1 MFGASANDIIIL
13 QNYNS
18 VYWPAMQIN
27 TFTGWDAATAGQLKM
42 NQPHQIT
49 VKGTAASRTL
59 TFDAGWN
66 YLPVTSLCN
75 VNLTELLTPV
85 MDKVVIVKSIGDI
98 LVFWPDASVYTL
110 QVLQTGKAY
119 FANFDMPV
127 SITFP
132 ECSGKSFKT
141 QNLTPDTPQRWPIVS
156 PTAVSHIIRV
166 DASVVDG
173 LEPGDILGAFTNSG
187 QCAGAVNLTG
197 SADALVLWGDDAAT
211 TTQEGFA
218 ANETITFRHYAAATG
233 QEQTCEMVFDEIFP
247 QQLPQFI
254 ANGMSAIKAI
264 DFITTIN
271 AGKAAPINVSPN
283 PSSGVF
289 YIQNLNGNET
299 VEVSRLDGATI
310 TTLLPQ
316 ATSCKLDLSR
326 QAAGIYLL
334 KITSEES
341 FQATKII
348 IR

>member
-1 MFGASANDIIIL
+1 
-13 QNYNS
+13 
-18 VYWPAMQIN
+18 
-27 TFTGWDAATAGQLKM
+27 
-42 NQPHQIT
+42 
-49 VKGTAASRTL
+49 
-59 TFDAGWN
+59 
-66 YLPVTSLCN
+66 
-75 VNLTELLTPV
+75 
-85 MDKVVIVKSIGDI
+85 VVIVKSIGDI